1 MKPHLIFILFQRRVS
16 LQFYQIKVGDAVHL
30 ETDVFKYVENIMNH
44 QKSKLTEDKLRAFGF
59 RRNLY
64 AI

>member
-1 MKPHLIFILFQRRVS
+1 M
-16 LQFYQIKVGDAVHL
+16 GDAVHL
-30 ETDVFKYVENIMNH
+30 ETDVLFKYVENIMNH

-64 AI
+64 ALDTVELAIEALKR